1 MESKD
6 RLKKLVYIL
15 DDAPIG
21 EIDDT
26 KSEESKETEEK
37 K

>member
-1 MESKD
+1 MNN
-6 RLKKLVYIL
+6 RLNKLDIDIL